1 MKPLLI
7 ILSLL
12 LACLAHSQELTVKSL
27 TMEPM
32 DLSASKYA
40 RNDLNDRACALVK
53 VQIPLEGMVF
63 EGNVLGNVENKA
75 GEYWV
80 YLTAGSKFFQIKH
93 RSVSPL
99 FIRFADFGLEP
110 LASRTTYVLRLTA
123 PERAMA
129 QDPLKPVAM
138 ASKSDPLYPDWW
150 QVTDEGLYVGISPP
164 SYDGKSAKATAL
176 LNAMSLYAQ
185 SSDQIVQFEAE
196 WDGSV
201 VNEDSIKDAINSR
214 YVMDFTGVSM
224 DVFQEYYNSNG
235 EYFVLCSIRKNPE
248 SSDRISMSW
257 EFNGFSD
264 NQISGSIDAKQQMSV
279 LIDGMPITIDGS
291 YRMECNDDTY
301 SMTVTTSGRDFF
313 RISDGMV
320 TGIGGED
327 GGRFYLSGPSG
338 GCQSRLLHA
347 FPCVPSS
354 VKMMISTWIEDNVRT
369 IKAYFAGRDV
379 NRSKNI
385 RITGSDG
392 EKSYFSITD
401 IFPDVTCPA
410 ESVINNS
417 GLSKGYQGL
426 TECSYIMFGLGAH
439 PSGPPEFRKNMSF
452 IYALTNLCETISAQE
467 SAITDGSSDQQRT
480 SVANNSADKLES
492 QKIYPLWLL
501 DEGKIDKYNGKKNK
515 NKKAIRDRNEVSESF
530 VIVVAPKE

>member
-1 MKPLLI
+1 MKPILT

-12 LACLAHSQELTVKSL
+12 LACLAHPQELTVKSL

-40 RNDLNDRACALVK
+40 RNDLNGRACALLK

-123 PERAMA
+123 PEKAMA

-150 QVTDEGLYVGISPP
+150 QVTDEGLFVGISPP

-185 SSDQIVQFEAE
+185 SSDQIVQFEAKLE
-196 WDGSV
+196 NSFNDEFV
-201 VNEDSIKDAINSR
+201 KETINSR

-264 NQISGSIDAKQQMSV
+264 NQINGSIDAKQQMSV

-301 SMTVTTSGRDFF
+301 SMTVSTSGRDFF

-327 GGRFYLSGPSG
+327 GDRFYLPGPSG
-338 GCQSRLLHA
+338 VCQSRLLHA

-354 VKMMISTWIEDNVRT
+354 VKMAVSTWIEDNVGT
-369 IKAYFAGRDV
+369 SKAYFTGRDI

-401 IFPDVTCPA
+401 IFPDVTCPV
-410 ESVINNS
+410 EPVINNS
-417 GLSKGYQGL
+417 GLSRKYQGL
-426 TECSYIMFGLGAH
+426 TECSSILYGCGDCH
-439 PSGPPEFRKNMSF
+439 SGPPEFRKNMSF
-452 IYALTNLCETISAQE
+452 ISALANLCETISAQV

-480 SVANNSADKLES
+480 SVTNNSADKLES

-501 DEGKIDKYNGKKNK
+501 DEGKTDKYNGKKNK
-515 NKKAIRDRNEVSESF
+515 NKEVIHNRNEVSGST
-530 VIVVAPKE
+530 VIVVDPKE